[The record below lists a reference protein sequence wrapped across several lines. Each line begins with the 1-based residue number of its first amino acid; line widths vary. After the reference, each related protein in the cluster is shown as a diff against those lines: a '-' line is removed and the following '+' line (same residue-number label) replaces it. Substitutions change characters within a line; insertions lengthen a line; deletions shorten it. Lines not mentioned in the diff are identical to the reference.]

1 MALNKVTEKI
11 QGHPD
16 WHATSLAD
24 FEEWVDIVQ
33 DRTDTTIFRGQ
44 RKYWPLLP
52 SISRNHDLEMVLVH
66 ERELLEKF
74 KKEAPRTLQ
83 LVPKSDWD
91 WLVVAQHH
99 GLPTRLLDWTFDA
112 YVALWFALYKA
123 ESDDSKPEVW
133 VMNPLKDDVIQS
145 LDKAR
150 PFSGKRTKVFKP
162 NFNIPR
168 VKVQK
173 GCFTLF
179 KYVERGS
186 KGFVR
191 LEQNKYLS
199 NRLERI
205 RISKNFLK
213 TILNQLSV
221 MGFTKEMMYP
231 DTDEVARKIKKE
243 VLEKDT
249 QQARWS

>member
-11 QGHPD
+11 LGHPD
-16 WHATSLAD
+16 WHATSLED
-24 FEEWVDIVQ
+24 FEEWIDIVQ

-44 RKYWPLLP
+44 RRYWPLLP
-52 SISRNHDLEMVLVH
+52 SISRNHDSEMVLVH

-91 WLVVAQHH
+91 WLVVAQQH

-112 YVALWFALYKA
+112 YAALWFALYKA

-133 VMNPLKDDVIQS
+133 VMNPLKDDVIQF
-145 LDKAR
+145 LDKTR

-162 NFNIPR
+162 KFNIPR

-179 KYVERGS
+179 KYVERSS
-186 KGFVR
+186 KGFVP
-191 LEQNKYLS
+191 LERNIYLRK
-199 NRLERI
+199 RLERI
-205 RISKNFLK
+205 RISANSLK
-213 TILNQLSV
+213 TILKQLRV
-221 MGFTKEMMYP
+221 MGYTKRMMYP
-231 DTDEVARKIKKE
+231 DTDEVARMIKKE
-243 VLEKDT
+243 VLEKI
-249 QQARWS
+249 A